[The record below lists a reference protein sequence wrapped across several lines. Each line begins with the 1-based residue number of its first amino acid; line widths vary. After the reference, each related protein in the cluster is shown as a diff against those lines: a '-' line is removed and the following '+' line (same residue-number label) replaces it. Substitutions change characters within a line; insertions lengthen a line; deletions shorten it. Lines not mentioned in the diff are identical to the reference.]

1 MGTGSAGSPVGIR
14 ARSRRLGGGDGGRAG
29 SCRGTPGAAL
39 GGWGHRSADDG
50 CGRLLPAL
58 PDGLLEA
65 MVGDEADP
73 GYQPLL
79 SSAGKCSTL
88 GAGGRR

>member
-1 MGTGSAGSPVGIR
+1 MEVVQ
-14 ARSRRLGGGDGGRAG
+14 
-29 SCRGTPGAAL
+29 GAAGGPQVLHL